1 VHIRERGQYLFR
13 ISGVVEIA
21 SGKAEH
27 VMLYQPGSRPMS
39 EDFEPRNELEKS
51 LLAAQNE
58 EISSDDLLNILMNS
72 QVFMPVQDDKPAV
85 LNIQR
90 SSRAQPLVLNAEDGT
105 PILVLFSSPERA
117 KEFISDY
124 PGFGGG
130 ILTEFTWVLEKMGR
144 DFGIALNPGLDVGF
158 DMEPETVNE
167 LVDSLGQQAR
177 H

>member
-1 VHIRERGQYLFR
+1 
-13 ISGVVEIA
+13 
-21 SGKAEH
+21 
-27 VMLYQPGSRPMS
+27 MS

-51 LLAAQNE
+51 LLSAQNE

-85 LNIQR
+85 LNIQHRCAPSRWCSTPRTARRFWCCFRTR
-90 SSRAQPLVLNAEDGT
+90 SAPRSLG
-105 PILVLFSSPERA
+105 
-117 KEFISDY
+117 DY

-130 ILTEFTWVLEKMGR
+130 LLTEFTWVLEKMGR

>member
-1 VHIRERGQYLFR
+1 
-13 ISGVVEIA
+13 
-21 SGKAEH
+21 
-27 VMLYQPGSRPMS
+27 MS
-39 EDFEPRNELEKS
+39 DAFEPHNELEKS
-51 LLAAQNE
+51 LLAAQDE

-72 QVFMPVQDDKPAV
+72 QVFMPVQDEKPA
-85 LNIQR
+85 LPTQR
-90 SSRAQPLVLNAEDGT
+90 SNRAQPLVLRAEDST
-105 PILVLFSSPERA
+105 SILVLFSSPERA
-117 KEFISDY
+117 KDFISEY
-124 PGFGGG
+124 PGFSGG